1 MTPPTLNLRY
11 RIFTALARLDVRRP
25 WLVIALSLTLAAAC
39 VFYTKSRLQFNTGQD
54 DLISANNRDSR
65 NYLRYTKEFPDLDGL
80 IVVVKVDGNPVRAER
95 FADTLARRLT
105 ADHVNVKSVFYRINA
120 RQMGNSAL
128 LFLSD
133 ADLTKLRVHIKAN
146 LPMLQAYGANPTLAT
161 LFGIVNAQLD
171 HATSSIT
178 SGDANGAA
186 ATPGMDL
193 KLLDSIL
200 IGMNA
205 ASNAVTPSPWN
216 SLNPIGQQSGVMG
229 DGYLA
234 SDNGKYLLM
243 QIAPGDGGADGPN
256 AVEVIQG
263 QVDAVFD
270 VAGKGALPDSIV
282 LRGGTDRIITISDP
296 AAGKLGVTFSAGTPK
311 DWSTGDLARLA
322 ELAARG
328 DLITTVAG
336 TGCPAPTT
344 AAPPPNP
351 APICAAT
358 PVSVDAVLEQMADWA
373 HPGSSGPVSDGG
385 LAFGP
390 RRGPVRR
397 QASHHAGLGGTCCWR
412 SPIPGSREPR

>member
-105 ADHVNVKSVFYRINA
+105 ADHVNVKNVFYRIDA

-205 ASNAVTPSPWN
+205 ASAAVTPSPWN

-243 QIAPGDGGADGPN
+243 QIAM
-256 AVEVIQG
+256 AVEGVGVGRAARAVARFVRAEFRQLAGVFVIVFALVIAATVASALAWSG
-263 QVDAVFD
+263 VGLIAFVPLVGLAVFPLQL
-270 VAGKGALPDSIV
+270 AALL
-282 LRGGTDRIITISDP
+282 LRGLVFQYLGLTALGAYITLYAGYQLRQSLFARGGHDAGIGHPEDGRARP
-296 AAGKLGVTFSAGTPK
+296 ASAGP
-311 DWSTGDLARLA
+311 DFVRSG
-322 ELAARG
+322 
-328 DLITTVAG
+328 V
-336 TGCPAPTT
+336 
-344 AAPPPNP
+344 
-351 APICAAT
+351 
-358 PVSVDAVLEQMADWA
+358 
-373 HPGSSGPVSDGG
+373 PG
-385 LAFGP
+385 A
-390 RRGPVRR
+390 
-397 QASHHAGLGGTCCWR
+397 
-412 SPIPGSREPR
+412 